1 MPLWRRRKI
10 GKILSRVHR
19 SLCSHCK
26 APLRCSHRL
35 ATGTKLLTAHARD
48 CSRAV
53 CSKSAG
59 AATSALRRYSRNTRT
74 NGGES
79 RLALTFQLAMRSFPQ
94 SAETPPPRAEG
105 LFAALMIGA
114 NRRDVSRPRRCLGLG
129 ASLRGKL
136 LVSYL
141 FPAAY
146 KAHTRLT
153 QDGASAPC
161 QTRLSSGLE
170 QSLTPSQKFV
180 AQTFRAYR
188 ERVANAFK

>member
-1 MPLWRRRKI
+1 LETPENRENSQPGASKPLQ
-10 GKILSRVHR
+10 
-19 SLCSHCK
+19 SLQSPI
-26 APLRCSHRL
+26 A
-35 ATGTKLLTAHARD
+35 LLTPPRNRHEAADSPRSRLFPSRLQQISRCGNERVTPLLSQHAHEWWRESARPHFSARD
-48 CSRAV
+48 
-53 CSKSAG
+53 
-59 AATSALRRYSRNTRT
+59 
-74 NGGES
+74 EE
-79 RLALTFQLAMRSFPQ
+79 FPQ

-114 NRRDVSRPRRCLGLG
+114 KRRDVSRPRRCLGLG